1 MATVHGRTVRDR
13 VGADTHA
20 MRRGDREVRRNMK
33 KLALCVALAVMATG
47 AMAKEWKTVR
57 IGVDA
62 SYPPFESMAP
72 NGQMVGF
79 DVDLTKALCA
89 KMNVRCVW
97 IAQDFD
103 GIIPALKGKK
113 YDIIVSSLT
122 VTDKRREQIDFSD
135 KLFDAPARMI
145 AKAGSPLLPTAESLK
160 GKRVGVEQGTTQE
173 AYAKAYWEPKGVTIV
188 EYQNQDQVYAD
199 LTTGRLDAALQDE
212 LQADAGF
219 LKTPRGKG
227 FAWAGPEVK
236 DAKTIGEGTAIG
248 VRKEDGDLKAKLNK
262 ALADIHQDGTFK
274 RLEKQYF
281 DVEIDQN
288 H

>member
-1 MATVHGRTVRDR
+1 
-13 VGADTHA
+13 
-20 MRRGDREVRRNMK
+20 MK

-62 SYPPFESMAP
+62 SYPPFESKAAS
-72 NGQMVGF
+72 GQIVGF
-79 DVDLTKALCA
+79 DVDLTKALCTR
-89 KMNVRCVW
+89 MNVKCVW
-97 IAQDFD
+97 VEQDFD

-113 YDIIVSSLT
+113 FDAIVSSLT

-145 AKAGSPLLPTAESLK
+145 ARTGSPLRPTAESLK

-173 AYAKAYWEPKGVTIV
+173 AYAKAYWEPKGVTV
-188 EYQNQDQVYAD
+188 VPYQNQDQVYAD
-199 LTTGRLDAALQDE
+199 LTSGRLDAALQDE
-212 LQADAGF
+212 IQADAGF

-248 VRKEDGDLKAKLNK
+248 LRKEDAELKTMFNK
-262 ALADIHQDGTFK
+262 ALAQVHQDGTFRK
-274 RLEKQYF
+274 LEKQYF
-281 DVEIDQN
+281 DFEIYPG

>member
-1 MATVHGRTVRDR
+1 
-13 VGADTHA
+13 
-20 MRRGDREVRRNMK
+20 MK
-33 KLALCVALAVMATG
+33 KYALCVALAIMASG
-47 AMAKEWKTVR
+47 VAAKEWKTVR

-72 NGQMVGF
+72 SGQMVGF

-89 KMNVRCVW
+89 KMNVKCVW
-97 IAQDFD
+97 IPQDFD

-145 AKAGSPLLPTAESLK
+145 AKKGSPLLPTAESLK
-160 GKRVGVEQGTTQE
+160 GKRVGVEQGSTQE
-173 AYAKAYWEPKGVTIV
+173 AYAKAYWEPRGVTIV
-188 EYQNQDQVYAD
+188 PYQNQDQVYAD
-199 LTTGRLDAALQDE
+199 LATGRLDAALQDE
-212 LQADAGF
+212 LQADSGF
-219 LKTPRGKG
+219 LKTPRGKD

-248 VRKEDGDLKAKLNK
+248 VRKEDVDLKAMLNR
-262 ALADIHQDGTFK
+262 ALADVHRDGTFTK
-274 RLEKQYF
+274 LEKQYF
-281 DVEIDQN
+281 DVDIYQSR
-288 H
+288 